1 MSRAK
6 RALAALLVA
15 ITAACG
21 GGGTAQPSIPID
33 PPAIPR
39 ASTLR
44 IIAFGDS
51 ITAGK
56 DLADPDR
63 ESWPALVERALRE
76 EGRDV
81 VIENAGVSGNTTF
94 EALDR
99 LDFTLAPVVTAAG
112 EGPSPALV
120 VVCLGSN
127 DAFQAKPLRLVE
139 ENLEAIIRRCRERGA
154 RVLLVALK
162 TFPNFG
168 PEYGGDYEAIFPRV
182 ARRAGADLAPFLLE
196 GVAGDRRYNLAD
208 GIHPN
213 AAGYRIVAENLL
225 PAIRES
231 LDRAVRE
238 RAPTRE
244 GAR

>member
-1 MSRAK
+1 MNRA
-6 RALAALLVA
+6 RQLIAAILVA
-15 ITAACG
+15 VVGGCG
-21 GGGTAQPSIPID
+21 GGGTAQPPIPVE

-56 DLADPDR
+56 DLGDPDR
-63 ESWPALVERALRE
+63 EAWPALVERALRE

-81 VIENAGVSGNTTF
+81 VVENAGVSGNTTF
-94 EALDR
+94 DALDR
-99 LDFTLAPVVTAAG
+99 IDFALEPEVTAAG
-112 EGPSPALV
+112 PGPAPALV
-120 VVCLGSN
+120 IVCLGSN

-139 ENLEAIIRRCRERGA
+139 ENLERIVRRCRERGA
-154 RVLLVALK
+154 RVLLVTLK

-168 PEYGGDYEAIFPRV
+168 PEYGADYEAIFPRV

-213 AAGYRIVAENLL
+213 ADGYRIVAENLL

-231 LDRAVRE
+231 LDRAARE
-238 RAPTRE
+238 RPQ
-244 GAR
+244 

>member
-1 MSRAK
+1 MNRA
-6 RALAALLVA
+6 RQLIAAILVA
-15 ITAACG
+15 ASGGCG
-21 GGGTAQPSIPID
+21 GGMAQPPIPVE

-63 ESWPALVERALRE
+63 EAWPALVERALRE

-81 VIENAGVSGNTTF
+81 IVENAGVSGNTTF
-94 EALDR
+94 DALDR
-99 LDFTLAPVVTAAG
+99 IDFALESEVTAAG
-112 EGPSPALV
+112 PGPAPALV
-120 VVCLGSN
+120 IVCLGSN

-139 ENLEAIIRRCRERGA
+139 ENLERIVRRCRERGA
-154 RVLLVALK
+154 RVLLVSLK

-168 PEYGGDYEAIFPRV
+168 PEYGAAYEAIFPRV

-196 GVAGDRRYNLAD
+196 GVAGDRRLNLPD

-213 AAGYRIVAENLL
+213 AEGHRRVAANLL
-225 PAIRES
+225 PAIREA
-231 LDRAVRE
+231 LDRVIEDLRSGD
-238 RAPTRE
+238 RPR
-244 GAR
+244 